1 MSSRKGFWPESVR
14 KKAGRC
20 VASSVFLNLV
30 RTRSTASVTLVAI
43 NGTQWNASLP
53 GSGAGGIS
61 FQYRVFVKPDV
72 NPRIAVPGQLTEGF
86 EFEHPQ
92 QSGMF

>member
-1 MSSRKGFWPESVR
+1 
-14 KKAGRC
+14 
-20 VASSVFLNLV
+20 
-30 RTRSTASVTLVAI
+30 
-43 NGTQWNASLP
+43 
-53 GSGAGGIS
+53 
-61 FQYRVFVKPDV
+61 VFVKPDV